1 MATIRSKKGGDSV
14 SKKRSKKKHR
24 ASQSGS
30 NKHHILWQRR
40 YWNSGY
46 LKALREHEYLVVE
59 VPVST
64 LHHQIHAEMSGIPV
78 VRPRSA
84 KMVLDELN
92 RLQSVGAIRLDEP
105 ISKRLG
111 LLIFMLEGIE
121 PQTVKALK
129 KQLKIVTSFEQR
141 ET

>member
-1 MATIRSKKGGDSV
+1 MSRKHSR
-14 SKKRSKKKHR
+14 KKRR

-59 VPVST
+59 VPVNT

-78 VRPRSA
+78 MSQSSA
-84 KMVLDELN
+84 KMVLDELT
-92 RLQSVGAIRLDEP
+92 RLQKFGALRLDEP
-105 ISKRLG
+105 ISKRLE
-111 LLIFMLEGIE
+111 LLIFMLDGIE
-121 PQTVKALK
+121 ASTVKALK
-129 KQLKIVTSFEQR
+129 KQLRVVISFEQR
-141 ET
+141 EIEKRLP